1 MVSGDNLI
9 INHMWEKLAL
19 AGEMLLTYLKLVLHP
34 KYSVY
39 NMGHLFYKIG
49 ACEVKML

>member
-39 NMGHLFYKIG
+39 MGHLFIKL
-49 ACEVKML
+49 VLVR